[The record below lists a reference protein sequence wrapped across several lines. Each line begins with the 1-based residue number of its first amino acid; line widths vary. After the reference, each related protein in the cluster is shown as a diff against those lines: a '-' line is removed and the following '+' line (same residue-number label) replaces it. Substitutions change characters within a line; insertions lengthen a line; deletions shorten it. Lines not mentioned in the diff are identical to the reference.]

1 MKLASSLINAANFE
15 EPTEP
20 DIIKYVL
27 WRTRANRINAKFPAS
42 CFRKKI
48 PTASS
53 IVSPTLHM
61 HLYEVS
67 TSCFHFRLRE
77 LSPVWHPHLQRFIF
91 RKSVEFCYYI
101 FLKIYVNIQIDT
113 HYKNVRIRKNERSRI
128 WQQQDKNEHDID
140 AVFIFNFF

>member
-48 PTASS
+48 PTAIRSCRLRFICIS
-53 IVSPTLHM
+53 
-61 HLYEVS
+61 EVS

-77 LSPVWHPHLQRFIF
+77 LSPVWHPYLQRFIF

-128 WQQQDKNEHDID
+128 WQQQDKNERDID